1 MHYLSTSAPCDNNSA
16 PFHLSYLLAPTSLI
30 PPLTKGAVPP
40 TLGTTGIVY
49 DKVYLCVF
57 SLLPPSGVMAPVL
70 YHGHHTLSM
79 LKRPSRIEQLQVDW
93 KRLGT

>member
-1 MHYLSTSAPCDNNSA
+1 MN
-16 PFHLSYLLAPTSLI
+16 
-30 PPLTKGAVPP
+30 GV
-40 TLGTTGIVY
+40 VY
-49 DKVYLCVF
+49 DNVQLHVF
-57 SLLPPSGVMAPVL
+57 SLLPPSQVLAPVL